1 MTSESKIAANRRNGR
16 KSRGPRTAAGKSIA
30 SRNALRHGFA
40 AATPPSIIPPVEIER
55 FARALCGN
63 DPDPALY
70 QQAAIIAKNAWLLRA
85 IEAQQ
90 LAVIERLREPT
101 AIALAEGDN
110 SLQLGKARSKET
122 RQAYDER
129 DALVGKLLQKYKA
142 ELPPSVI
149 ANFERRMLEKTL
161 PKPKRKRR
169 LRNKPSMTQTDFA
182 SFDPLRIT
190 DFEFFIP
197 LELHILLC
205 DKEGELDS
213 IELPADSQSP
223 TPTDIGERRE
233 SAALEEA
240 VLDLVRLDRYQRRAW
255 SGQKGAIRDFIRIK
269 SFRGHPAAG
278 SSVSQH

>member
-1 MTSESKIAANRRNGR
+1 MTS
-16 KSRGPRTAAGKSIA
+16 
-30 SRNALRHGFA
+30 
-40 AATPPSIIPPVEIER
+40 ATS
-55 FARALCGN
+55 
-63 DPDPALY
+63 
-70 QQAAIIAKNAWLLRA
+70 
-85 IEAQQ
+85 
-90 LAVIERLREPT
+90 
-101 AIALAEGDN
+101 
-110 SLQLGKARSKET
+110 SS
-122 RQAYDER
+122 
-129 DALVGKLLQKYKA
+129 GKLLQKYKA

-149 ANFERRMLEKTL
+149 ANFERRMLEKTP

-169 LRNKPSMTQTDFA
+169 SRNKHQGGPFDPPPPSWMTQTDSA
-182 SFDPLRIT
+182 SVDPLRIT

-269 SFRGHPAAG
+269 SFKGHPAAG